1 MKQWERDEVQAEIV
15 RTGGCV
21 LSMCAHFCCCR
32 WDMFW
37 CIRRLGLYEFLI
49 EQRQIAKKMREIT
62 KGIDYET
69 IKTLIVRTRGNIRRM
84 LVLMGRGYSGG
95 SRCQMREYIRRFG
108 LYELV
113 LEQRRLAKQARRNA
127 RLAWLKRAEQELCN
141 GSDDSI
147 DGGSLPGDV
156 SGRDSW

>member
-1 MKQWERDEVQAEIV
+1 MKNWRDTHAKEAVHDAVV
-15 RTGGCV
+15 RTGGCIR
-21 LSMCAHFCCCR
+21 LMCMQFGCSR
-32 WDMFW
+32 QYM
-37 CIRRLGLYEFLI
+37 IRRVRRLGLYEFLI
-49 EQRQIAKKMREIT
+49 EQRQIAK
-62 KGIDYET
+62 GLDHET
-69 IKTLIVRTRGNIRRM
+69 IRALIVRTRGNIRRM

-95 SRCQMREYIRRFG
+95 SRCLMHEYIRRCG

-113 LEQRRLAKQARRNA
+113 LEQRRLAKQGRRNA

>member
-1 MKQWERDEVQAEIV
+1 MKELERDEVQAEIV
-15 RTGGCV
+15 HTGGCIR
-21 LSMCAHFCCCR
+21 LMCAYFGCCR
-32 WDMFW
+32 QYVFQH
-37 CIRRLGLYEFLI
+37 IRRLGLYEFLI
-49 EQRQIAKKMREIT
+49 EQRLIAK
-62 KGIDYET
+62 GLDHET

-84 LVLMGRGYSGG
+84 LVLLGRSYSGG
-95 SRCQMREYIRRFG
+95 SRCEMHKYIRRHG

-113 LEQRRLAKQARRNA
+113 LEQRKLAKQGRRNA

>member
-15 RTGGCV
+15 RTGGCIR
-21 LSMCAHFCCCR
+21 LMCAHFGCCR
-32 WDMFW
+32 QYVFRH
-37 CIRRLGLYEFLI
+37 IRRLGLYEFLI
-49 EQRQIAKKMREIT
+49 EQRQIAK
-62 KGIDYET
+62 GLDHET
-69 IKTLIVRTRGNIRRM
+69 IRKLIVRTRGNIRRM
-84 LVLMGRGYSGG
+84 LVLMGRSYSGG
-95 SRCQMREYIRRFG
+95 GRCEMRKYILRHG
-108 LYELV
+108 LYDLV
-113 LEQRRLAKQARRNA
+113 LEQRKLAKQGRRNA